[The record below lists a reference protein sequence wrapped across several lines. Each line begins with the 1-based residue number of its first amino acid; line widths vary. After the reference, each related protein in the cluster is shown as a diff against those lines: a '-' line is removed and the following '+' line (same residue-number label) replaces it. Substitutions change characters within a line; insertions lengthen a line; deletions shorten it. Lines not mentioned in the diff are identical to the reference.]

1 MHMHMICPPK
11 FCISIV
17 SISLGTAVMPRGNEK
32 QRLCKILGANELNYG
47 RCASGANL
55 FRRFMVF

>member
-1 MHMHMICPPK
+1 MHMICPPK

-32 QRLCKILGANELNYG
+32 QRLCKILGANELNYA
-47 RCASGANL
+47 RDVQVAQICSVVL
-55 FRRFMVF
+55 WCFE